1 MSLITSATS
10 SGLSIKQVAVNAATL
25 PAADALTSTAKKVA
39 VKDDLSA
46 VRSNFADLLTNI
58 NKISSIQVN
67 DIGALSFSAAELKT
81 YGTVIAKITGSHDL
95 SITGTQMADLPTILK
110 NKSVKSIEINDT
122 EAKIASGFGTL
133 IANNSKIKT
142 ITKSDVGVALTDLDM
157 SISSSN
163 YKLANAPAG
172 VLSKFASGSFATGKI
187 QVTGVAASDVAA
199 LTSASVHPNI
209 TKVTISDSLSN
220 IFNNAA
226 AITAAGAK
234 VDSISTTAS
243 KAPIKTMAAGDY
255 GAYKSANSGLITK
268 VNAGNAK
275 ALDGAFALTG
285 ASIADLTTGGVNAI
299 GVDTRVKS
307 IAVTDTAANAVAA
320 TTAELSKVTKADLT
334 ADKADVDSTLLTQL
348 AGLGS
353 KLSSLKLNAGEGDK
367 LDGLDVSNI
376 KNKATALVLAKT
388 KGEHGDPVG
397 LEVTGAKLADVNG
410 LLANKQVN
418 KADISDTAKNM
429 LAFSAD
435 KFTML
440 ANSKN
445 VSFAITDSAANI
457 SKYHTQLASAVKQ
470 FNTDRVTL
478 SVKDT
483 AANLEKNL
491 EALDEVATAITGAD
505 ANGQSKYDSSRVKIQ
520 QSATTGGVAETS
532 TLIKVA
538 YANYSERRDVLQ
550 YIKDATA
557 GMVQAHVEVDT
568 ANTDIAATADARSAW
583 SVQRAKD
590 ISNTLQFQ
598 RYIVD
603 AAGLPTPAPTPP
615 NPIGNK
621 VTMTGLTE
629 VIGGIGIRAA
639 DNTIAN
645 DSSTFGISS
654 DDGKTW
660 ITGAIGKTANKLY
673 SDIAQIDITLRGT
686 NVSADLVK
694 IKADKDLTTGTGATD
709 LLKAV
714 TTSVSMYV

>member
-1 MSLITSATS
+1 MSLITSATNT
-10 SGLSIKQVAVNAATL
+10 GLATYQLAIRKAPVIAANVAASTARQVAVSDTWSNVS
-25 PAADALTSTAKKVA
+25 ADFEALRNNISKVST
-39 VKDDLSA
+39 
-46 VRSNFADLLTNI
+46 I
-58 NKISSIQVN
+58 NVS
-67 DIGALSFSAAELKT
+67 DIGRLEFTIDDFKENAS
-81 YGTVIAKITGSHDL
+81 VIAKISGKREFKVTGAS
-95 SITGTQMADLPTILK
+95 MADMPALLK
-110 NKSVKSIEINDT
+110 NKNVKEITISDSAANIE
-122 EAKIASGFGTL
+122 AGMSML
-133 IANNSKIKT
+133 VSNNSRLSSVTKT
-142 ITKSDVGVALTDLDM
+142 TANADM
-157 SISSSN
+157 TISSAN
-163 YKLANAPAG
+163 YKAGNATG
-172 VLSKFASGSFATGKI
+172 GILSKFADAFAAGKLN
-187 QVTGVAASDVAA
+187 VKGVSASDVASI
-199 LTSASVHPNI
+199 SADAKI
-209 TKVTISDSLSN
+209 KKVSISDSVAN
-220 IFNNAA
+220 IFKNAA
-226 AITAAGAK
+226 ALGAAFTATK
-234 VDSISTTAS
+234 VDTISATAS
-243 KAPIKTMAAGDY
+243 KTPVKTMAASEY
-255 GAYKSANSGLITK
+255 GAYKTANSILITA
-268 VNAGNAK
+268 VGANAMK
-275 ALDGAFALTG
+275 GAIALTG
-285 ASIADLTTGGVNAI
+285 ASIADITAGIVA
-299 GVDTRVKS
+299 DTNVKS

-353 KLSSLKLNAGEGDK
+353 KFSSLKLNALQGDT

-376 KNKATALVLAKT
+376 KNKTTALVLAKT

-470 FNTDRVTL
+470 FNTDRVSL

-568 ANTDIAATADARSAW
+568 ANTDIAATDDARSAW

-590 ISNTLQFQ
+590 ISTTLQFQ

-615 NPIGNK
+615 NPTTNK
-621 VTMTGLTE
+621 LTMTGGTD

-639 DNTIAN
+639 NNSIAN

-654 DDGKTW
+654 DDGKKW
-660 ITGAIGKTANKLY
+660 ITGAVGKTANKLY

-694 IKADKDLTTGTGATD
+694 IKANNDLKTGTGATD